1 MSERPSDQFCHAG
14 GRETFSQK
22 MKLCSA
28 AAAKPEAPSR
38 LLLSSQNCYLF
49 VMLYR
54 WLGGNGKRE
63 KSDMFDLPFPLF
75 VCGGN
80 YYLERNQP
88 RHCYAVHCSS
98 LQMCQL
104 FFLKVDIKCYHLGT
118 RVPKAASDH
127 LWRGEDRDEEALM
140 MMMAASAGRSRR
152 RLLLTGGGGRGRA
165 WAAGNIHPEDI
176 AKTSSSSRGK
186 FTQVQQMASSLYKEG
201 DLTYSRTLQRMSK
214 ESSSNPF
221 PHHSPDRPAPSP
233 SLQRRCQSEVHG
245 RDPLLMEARGGGG
258 GVMPRYLLTKT
269 AAAAHMGS

>member
-14 GRETFSQK
+14 GRETISQK

-28 AAAKPEAPSR
+28 AAAKPEARPTATAEFAE
-38 LLLSSQNCYLF
+38 LLF
-49 VMLYR
+49 VCHVVPMV
-54 WLGGNGKRE
+54 GGNGKRE
-63 KSDMFDLPFPLF
+63 KSDMFDLSFPLF
-75 VCGGN
+75 VCRGN

-176 AKTSSSSRGK
+176 AKTSSSSRG
-186 FTQVQQMASSLYKEG
+186 EI
-201 DLTYSRTLQRMSK
+201 
-214 ESSSNPF
+214 
-221 PHHSPDRPAPSP
+221 HPSP
-233 SLQRRCQSEVHG
+233 ADG
-245 RDPLLMEARGGGG
+245 
-258 GVMPRYLLTKT
+258 
-269 AAAAHMGS
+269 